1 MRMAGS
7 RSCGSGQAQGGAGG
21 RQLTGWL
28 STQRC
33 EVDSMVLVEVPRWCV
48 FMSGLGL
55 GLNCVHDVATMRGRL
70 ACVCVCV
77 QVPSERLQRLSG
89 VAV

>member
-1 MRMAGS
+1 MRMVGS

-21 RQLTGWL
+21 RQLL
-28 STQRC
+28 STQRR

-55 GLNCVHDVATMRGRL
+55 GLNCVHDVATMR
-70 ACVCVCV
+70 A
-77 QVPSERLQRLSG
+77 
-89 VAV
+89 